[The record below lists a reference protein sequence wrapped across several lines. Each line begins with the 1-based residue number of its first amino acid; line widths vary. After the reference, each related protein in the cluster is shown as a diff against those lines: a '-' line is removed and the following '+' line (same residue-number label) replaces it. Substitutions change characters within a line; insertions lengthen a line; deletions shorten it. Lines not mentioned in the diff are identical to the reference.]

1 MTAEIPELLRAL
13 PVYPDIERLR
23 PATSR
28 VPTYVE

>member
-23 PATSR
+23 PVTSR
-28 VPTYVE
+28 TATYVE